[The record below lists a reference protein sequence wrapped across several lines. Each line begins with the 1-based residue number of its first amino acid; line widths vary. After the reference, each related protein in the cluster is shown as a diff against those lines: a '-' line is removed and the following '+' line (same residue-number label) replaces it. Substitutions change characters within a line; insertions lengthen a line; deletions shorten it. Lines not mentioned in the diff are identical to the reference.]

1 MAAST
6 PIGNVSQFV
15 IKTSDT
21 MGEAEDIAINKNFIA
36 NPEATYEK
44 VDTAMRALMQLSN
57 NQYQDTICITNI
69 SVVEQIA
76 E

>member
-1 MAAST
+1 MAAAT

-15 IKTSDT
+15 IKTEDT
-21 MGEAEDIAINKNFIA
+21 RGEAQDVAVNKNFIA
-36 NPEATYEK
+36 NPEATYEA
-44 VDTAMRALMQLSN
+44 VDTAMRALMQLST

-69 SVVEQIA
+69 SVVEQIS